1 MSSPSIA
8 VIGAGVIGL
17 SVALRLQEKD
27 HHVTIIAKDFPSPS
41 ETVDPRAA
49 INYASQWA
57 GAHNRFCPPRDDIDD
72 ALAARDHAMSLV
84 TFDRMDDLARR
95 HPEAGITFMKGVE
108 YLEDPGPEYRS
119 LSPVRAAELGYREFR
134 LYRRDEF
141 PDDRVKMGFEY
152 RTWCVNPMVY
162 CSFLL
167 RRFVRR
173 GGRVVRRE
181 LLREREA
188 FTIPELA
195 NPVRVV
201 LNCSGH
207 GFGDPNSFITRG
219 QTCVVANE
227 CSETV
232 TRQKAD
238 GSWTFVIPR
247 NFDGGTIIGG
257 TKEPDNWHSEPSPDV
272 RTRLLDT
279 LASTYPPILQTGGGK
294 MHVLSDIV
302 GRRPTRK
309 GGMRLEKEELGDGRL
324 IVHAYGLGGR
334 GYELS
339 WGVADAVLELLS
351 SGRARL

>member
-1 MSSPSIA
+1 MSKPNIA

-17 SVALRLQEKD
+17 SVAVRLQAEG
-27 HHVTIIAKDFPSPS
+27 HHVTIIAKDFPSPF
-41 ETVDPRAA
+41 ETVDSRAA

-57 GAHNRFCPPRDDIDD
+57 GAHNRFWPPRDDNDT
-72 ALAARDHAMSLV
+72 LAVRDHAMSLT
-84 TFDRMDDLARR
+84 TFDRMDDIARR

-108 YLEDPGPEYRS
+108 YLEDPAPEYRN
-119 LSPVRAAELGYREFR
+119 LSTDRAAQLGYRDFR
-134 LYRRDEF
+134 LYRPDEL
-141 PDDRVKMGFEY
+141 PDDRVKLGFEY

-162 CSFLL
+162 CSYLL
-167 RRFVRR
+167 RRFVRS
-173 GGRVVRRE
+173 GGKAVRRE
-181 LLREREA
+181 LLHEREV
-188 FTIPELA
+188 FTIPELVEPA
-195 NPVRVV
+195 RVV
-201 LNCSGH
+201 LNCSGC

-257 TKEPDNWHSEPSPDV
+257 TKEPDNWESEPSPAV
-272 RTRLLDT
+272 RTRLLD
-279 LASTYPPILQTGGGK
+279 AFAATYPPILRAGGGK
-294 MHVLSDIV
+294 MHVLRDIV

-309 GGMRLEKEELGDGRL
+309 GGMRLEKEDLGDGRL
-324 IVHAYGLGGR
+324 IIHAYGLGGR

-339 WGVADAVLELLS
+339 WGVAEAVVDLLS